1 MTDLFE
7 PDVELRWR
15 GKETKVKTVSLPF
28 QTVERIDLWNAQA
41 SPERQLAFEQMR
53 QADPRWE
60 GWANRL
66 IWGDNKNVMASLL
79 DKFEGQIDLIYID
92 PPFATGAKFNAKVEV
107 GEVGDK
113 AEKAASVIEQKAYND
128 TWGRGKAS
136 YLQMMYERLVLM
148 HRLLSNT
155 GSIYVHLDYRMD
167 SYIRPILDDLFDD
180 ENFVNE
186 IIWRKGSYFGTTKIN
201 HFPNVHDVIWV
212 YSKSAA
218 FEMSLQYKEYS
229 ESTLAQYRFEDENGR
244 YRLQELRDYSD
255 QSIAEFRE
263 EGRIEDTEDGPK
275 LKQYLEDKEQLVVD
289 SVWEIYRVIRDKIYP
304 TQKPEALLERI
315 IRASSNRGDLVADLF
330 CGSGT
335 MLVVAEKLGR
345 RWIGSDLSKFAIHTT
360 RKRLMDIA
368 ASKGLEN
375 EGQQYSQPPRPFV
388 IQNLSEYKTYQFADT
403 EEENR
408 ERYFEFILEL
418 YRAEPEP
425 GHDLLHGKKGGRYV
439 HIGELDS
446 EMTIENVRRAVAEL
460 KALGTDK
467 LDVLAWEFAM
477 NMDLSIETLQ
487 QQEGVDVKLIRIPRE
502 ALQVKNPRKE
512 NIHFYEMPRLDVAVE
527 RRDAQVVLRITDFN
541 VYNLEDFSEDVI
553 EVLQSY
559 SDLIDYWAVD
569 YDYDGQHFVS
579 RWQTYRTRKDRS
591 LELEFAVEE
600 SRVSGNQMVIKVV
613 DIFGN
618 DTNKLI
624 HVAE

>member
-1 MTDLFE
+1 MAHLFE

-28 QTVERIDLWNAQA
+28 QTVERIDLGRSDCQ
-41 SPERQLAFEQMR
+41 SDLR
-53 QADPRWE
+53 
-60 GWANRL
+60 GWSNRL
-66 IWGDNKNVMASLL
+66 IWGDNKNIMASLL
-79 DKFEGQIDLIYID
+79 DEFEGQIDLIYID
-92 PPFATGAKFNAKVEV
+92 PPFATGATFKAQVEV
-107 GEVGDK
+107 GEAADK
-113 AEKAASVIEQKAYND
+113 AEKAESIIEQKAYND

-136 YLQMMYERLVLM
+136 YLQMMYERLALM
-148 HRLLSNT
+148 YRLLSDT

-167 SYIRPILDDLFDD
+167 SYVRLIMD
-180 ENFVNE
+180 EIFGDGNFRNE
-186 IIWRKGSYFGTTKIN
+186 IIWCYT
-201 HFPNVHDVIWV
+201 FPGKVFRDFQRRHDTILR
-212 YSKSAA
+212 YSKTQNLVFNADSIRVPYKASFTAA
-218 FEMSLQYKEYS
+218 RTPPGGS
-229 ESTLAQYRFEDENGR
+229 EGYTEFAQRERHERGKIPESWWADISNVSGWRDELLG
-244 YRLQELRDYSD
+244 
-255 QSIAEFRE
+255 F
-263 EGRIEDTEDGPK
+263 
-275 LKQYLEDKEQLVVD
+275 
-289 SVWEIYRVIRDKIYP
+289 P
-304 TQKPEALLERI
+304 TQKPEALPERI
-315 IRASSNRGDLVADLF
+315 IRTSSNPGDLVADFF

-335 MLVVAEKLGR
+335 TLAVGEKLGR

-360 RKRLMDIA
+360 RKRLMEIA
-368 ASKGLEN
+368 ASRDLEN
-375 EGQQYSQPPRPFV
+375 EGQPYGQPPRPFV

-408 ERYFEFILEL
+408 EKYFEFILEL

-460 KALGTDK
+460 KALSADK

-487 QQEGVDVKLIRIPRE
+487 QQEDVDVKLIRIPRE
-502 ALQVKNPRKE
+502 ALQVKDPRKE

-527 RRDAQVVLRITDFN
+527 RRDGQVVLRITDFN

-559 SDLIDYWAVD
+559 SDLIDYWAMD

-591 LELEFAVEE
+591 LELECAIDEAEIGDAV
-600 SRVSGNQMVIKVV
+600 VVKVV

-618 DTNKLI
+618 DTNKL
-624 HVAE
+624 VEVEST

>member
-1 MTDLFE
+1 MADLFE

-28 QTVERIDLWNAQA
+28 QTVERIDLWNTRLPK
-41 SPERQLAFEQMR
+41 SE
-53 QADPRWE
+53 QADPCWE
-60 GWANRL
+60 GWNNRL

-79 DKFEGQIDLIYID
+79 DEFEGQIDLIYID
-92 PPFATGAKFNAKVEV
+92 PPFATGATFKAQVEV
-107 GEVGDK
+107 GEAGDK
-113 AEKAASVIEQKAYND
+113 AEKAESIIEQKAYND
-128 TWGRGKAS
+128 TWGRGRAS
-136 YLQMMYERLVLM
+136 YLQMMYDRLALM
-148 HRLLSNT
+148 YRLLSDT

-167 SYIRPILDDLFDD
+167 SYVRLVMD
-180 ENFVNE
+180 EIWGGENLVNE
-186 IIWRKGSYFGTTKIN
+186 IIWCYTRPSRESNLFPRIHGTIL
-201 HFPNVHDVIWV
+201 F
-212 YSKSAA
+212 YSKTENRVFNRDDIRIPYHEESLARSGRGPG
-218 FEMSLQYKEYS
+218 EMSMIGDRGEDRLHEGGKIPEDWWLIPKVQGNALEYIS
-229 ESTLAQYRFEDENGR
+229 F
-244 YRLQELRDYSD
+244 
-255 QSIAEFRE
+255 
-263 EGRIEDTEDGPK
+263 
-275 LKQYLEDKEQLVVD
+275 
-289 SVWEIYRVIRDKIYP
+289 P

-315 IRASSNRGDLVADLF
+315 IRASSNPGDLVADFF

-335 MLVVAEKLGR
+335 TLAVAEKLGR
-345 RWIGSDLSKFAIHTT
+345 RWIGADLGKFAIHTT
-360 RKRLMDIA
+360 RKRLMDISA
-368 ASKGLEN
+368 TYDPDN
-375 EGQQYSQPPRPFV
+375 NGQLYQGPPRPFV

-403 EEENR
+403 EEKNR
-408 ERYFEFILEL
+408 EKYFEFILEL
-418 YRAEPEP
+418 YRAEAKS
-425 GHDLLHGKKGGRYV
+425 GHDLLHGKKGRRYV

-460 KALGTDK
+460 KALGADR

-502 ALQVKNPRKE
+502 ALQVKDPRKE
-512 NIHFYEMPRLDVAVE
+512 NIHFYEMPRLDVEVE
-527 RRDAQVVLRITDFN
+527 RRDGRVVLRITDFN

-600 SRVSGNQMVIKVV
+600 SKMSGNQVVIKVV

-624 HVAE
+624 QVGK